1 MISIYYVLGP
11 EMGADDTEE
20 DKRELGV
27 QWALSQSGEAPGS
40 LLRVFENAKKKKIRY
55 TELQS
60 SQLY

>member
-40 LLRVFENAKKKKIRY
+40 LLRVFQDTQKK
-55 TELQS
+55 
-60 SQLY
+60 